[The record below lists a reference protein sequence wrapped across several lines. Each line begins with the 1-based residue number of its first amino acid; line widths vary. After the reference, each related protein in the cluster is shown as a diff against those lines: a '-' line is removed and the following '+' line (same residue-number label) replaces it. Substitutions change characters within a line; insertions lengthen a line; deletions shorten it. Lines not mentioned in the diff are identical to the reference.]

1 MSLISALS
9 ILAAVLGLS
18 GAVPQIARMLR
29 AGSAAGQSIAGWLMG
44 AVCNACMIYV
54 NFFGYHAPLL
64 AAGNFATFALC
75 AAAVSVIAWLHRRG
89 RGRAQA
95 PAPAED
101 LVALPTQEF
110 QILAE
115 AVRTAERRRLE
126 HGPVAC

>member
-1 MSLISALS
+1 MSLISVLS

-18 GAVPQIARMLR
+18 GAIPQIARMVR
-29 AGSAAGQSIAGWLMG
+29 AGSAAGQSIAGWSMA

-64 AAGNFATFALC
+64 AAGNSATFALC
-75 AAAVSVIAWLHRRG
+75 ATAITVIAWLHRRG
-89 RGRAQA
+89 RGRAGA
-95 PAPAED
+95 IAPAED

-110 QILAE
+110 VLLAD